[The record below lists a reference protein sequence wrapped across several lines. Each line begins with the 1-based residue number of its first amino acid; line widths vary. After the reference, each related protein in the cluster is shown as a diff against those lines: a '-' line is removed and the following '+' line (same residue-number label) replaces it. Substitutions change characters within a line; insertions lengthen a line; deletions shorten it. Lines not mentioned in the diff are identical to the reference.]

1 MDADEKRC
9 CKTMFRLACLLGMVA
24 VILSCA
30 TTHVTV
36 SQISTE
42 RIQPAESITLLLNY
56 RSGSLQD
63 AEALEKSLGNCVAN
77 ALKKQCP
84 HVTFIQPSEF
94 RKKVFP
100 DKDITSTPSRIWP
113 MLLISRS
120 PDFQDAV
127 KPLNLRY
134 VVSVREHTR
143 SDRKIDGVGGVGYGF
158 AGYIGGICDDRTTE
172 LMARVIDIQRGTY
185 SGRVQATAKASGF
198 YGIFV
203 FVPIII
209 PAFTESDACKSFGDA
224 VAKFILGE
232 EIGEQPERREG
243 TQHPTLNGN

>member
-9 CKTMFRLACLLGMVA
+9 CKTMIRLACLLGMVA
-24 VILSCA
+24 AILSCA

-36 SQISTE
+36 SQESTE

-77 ALKKQCP
+77 ALKKKCP

-100 DKDITSTPSRIWP
+100 EMNITSAPSSGES
-113 MLLISRS
+113 MLLLSQS
-120 PDFQDAV
+120 PKFQEAV

-134 VVSVREHTR
+134 VVSITEYTR
-143 SDRKIDGVGGVGYGF
+143 SDTKTDVVAAGGYGGGFIIGGVS
-158 AGYIGGICDDRTTE
+158 DDKTTE
-172 LMARVIDIQRGTY
+172 LMARVIDIQRSSY
-185 SGRVQATAKASGF
+185 SGCVQATAKASGF
-198 YGIFV
+198 YGIFIL
-203 FVPIII
+203 VPIII